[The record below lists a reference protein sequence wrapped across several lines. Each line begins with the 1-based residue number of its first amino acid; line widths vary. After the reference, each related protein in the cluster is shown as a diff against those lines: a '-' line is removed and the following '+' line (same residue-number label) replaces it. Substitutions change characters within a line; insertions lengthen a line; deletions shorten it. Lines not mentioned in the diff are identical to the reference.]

1 MRSFLIKWVMVLA
14 VLWVVLGWF
23 YGVSFIDILLT
34 SVVLTVVAYVADVYI
49 LPRVGNVFAAIMD
62 FILATAVIW
71 IMGSFLFE
79 EPIALGTA
87 SFISAII
94 ITIGELM
101 FHRYMKKQVFDKK
114 PERVDT
120 DDKTYSGQP
129 SNLQTEFGSE
139 FDVKA
144 AKKAQEQGR
153 KDDNIQSSN
162 RRTEFGSEPDIIEV
176 KKPKNKNQPSTKNK
190 KKKKK

>member
-1 MRSFLIKWVMVLA
+1 MVLA

-34 SVVLTVVAYVADVYI
+34 SVVLTVVAYVGDIYI
-49 LPRVGNVFAAIMD
+49 LPKVGNVFAAIMD
-62 FILATAVIW
+62 FILAMAVIW
-71 IMGSFLFE
+71 LMGSFLFE
-79 EPIALGTA
+79 GPIALGTA

-101 FHRYMKKQVFDKK
+101 FHRYMKNQVFDKK

-120 DDKTYSGQP
+120 DDKPFYGQP

-139 FDVKA
+139 FDLEA

-153 KDDNIQSSN
+153 KDDNIQGPN
-162 RRTEFGSEPDIIEV
+162 QRTEFGSEPEIIEV
-176 KKPKNKNQPSTKNK
+176 KKTKNKNQPSTKNK

>member
-1 MRSFLIKWVMVLA
+1 MVLA

-139 FDVKA
+139 FDVEA

-153 KDDNIQSSN
+153 KDDNIQSPN